1 MYKYCLLI
9 GLKCFLFQGSSVI
22 MYRNSWYRNYQY
34 FCYPDWPGGIY
45 GTPTITGSR
54 AGGIVAATWAA
65 LKFMGRDGYVEAT
78 REIIETTR
86 SITQAVRNVPGLKI
100 VGVPEV
106 SVVAFDSDKFNIYSL
121 SDAMKSRGWAL
132 NALQF
137 PACVHLCVTRSVSS
151 VSSLSV
157 IESSVSAAE

>member
-1 MYKYCLLI
+1 M
-9 GLKCFLFQGSSVI
+9 FQGSSVI

-151 VSSLSV
+151 VSSVSSLSV
-157 IESSVSAAE
+157 AESSVSSLLPCFLH